1 MTILIL
7 SPFYA
12 PYIHPRAH
20 RWTAI
25 AEYWA
30 ASGHRVLVVTAR
42 VHGRPLLENLHGVEV
57 RRVGFDSLKGLL
69 VSLAPVLPTRGI
81 PDNRAPEGAGWWWRW
96 LAFLYQQGWRKLCFP
111 DDALFWR
118 KPAFAAASRIVQT
131 LAVDV
136 VVSVSLPI
144 TAHRVGLDLQ
154 TRFRLPWLAD
164 VGDPFAAPGWEISNP
179 VLYGMRSRGLEQ
191 RLLGAADGVV
201 VTGEKLKAWLV
212 QQYGLDRVWVVPP
225 LLHPVPENDVMPFQQ
240 GIKSPYRFGYF
251 GAFYPLIREPY
262 AMLELFRRFHLGGL
276 DFTLHIYG
284 EPLPGYLSLFKR
296 YHWVQV
302 HGLRPREETQRKM
315 SEMDVLVNVGN
326 KNPFLLPSKAVS
338 YLAAERP
345 ILHIQD
351 LSGDAFMD
359 FVAPYGRTL
368 RLSPDMPNAL
378 QTLLDWLTG
387 AAHSGTLFR
396 TEPFAVE
403 AVGQAYLRVIS
414 HLQKS
419 QREDA

>member
-30 ASGHRVLVVTAR
+30 AAGHRVLVVAAR
-42 VHGRPLLENLHGVEV
+42 VPGRPLLESLNGVEV
-57 RRVGFDSLKGLL
+57 HRAGFDSLKGLL
-69 VSLAPVLPTRGI
+69 SSRVPNLPVRGI
-81 PDNRAPEGAGWWWRW
+81 PGDRSPVAAGWWWRW
-96 LAFLYQQGWRKLCFP
+96 LACLYQYGWRKLCFP

-118 KPAFAAASRIVQT
+118 KPALSAARRILQT
-131 LAVDV
+131 SSVDV
-136 VVSVSLPI
+136 VISVSLPI
-144 TAHRVGLDLQ
+144 TAHRVGRDLQ
-154 TRFRLPWLAD
+154 TRFQMPWLAD

-179 VLYGMRSRGLEQ
+179 VLYGRRSRGLEQ
-191 RLLGAADGVV
+191 RLLDAADEVV
-201 VTGEKLKAWLV
+201 VTGEKLKSWLM
-212 QQYGLDRVWVVPP
+212 QQYGLNRVWVVPP
-225 LLHPVPENDVMPFQQ
+225 LLHPVPETDDTPSRQ
-240 GIKSPYRFGYF
+240 GAKGPYRFGYF
-251 GAFYPLIREPY
+251 GAFYPVIREPY

-284 EPLPGYLSLFKR
+284 ELLPGYLPLFKR
-296 YHWVQV
+296 YDWVQV
-302 HGLRPREETQRKM
+302 HGLRPREETQRTM

-345 ILHIQD
+345 VLHIQD
-351 LSGDAFMD
+351 LSEDAFMD

-368 RLSPDMPNAL
+368 RLSPDMPNVL
-378 QTLLDWLTG
+378 QALLDWLNEP
-387 AAHSGTLFR
+387 AHSGTNFR
-396 TEPFAVE
+396 TEPFAVN
-403 AVGQAYLRVIS
+403 AVAEAYLTVIN
-414 HLQKS
+414 HLRKN